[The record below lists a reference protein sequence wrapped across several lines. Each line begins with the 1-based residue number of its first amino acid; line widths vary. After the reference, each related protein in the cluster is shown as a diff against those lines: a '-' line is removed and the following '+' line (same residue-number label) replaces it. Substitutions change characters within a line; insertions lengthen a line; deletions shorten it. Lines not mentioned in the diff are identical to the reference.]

1 MRLMGRLWGVLWGVV
16 AILGSACADLP
27 DNNAL
32 RTPNGV
38 LWAGTTFRLRA
49 MATANGN
56 LVAQSD
62 PAQVQVGQVVRW
74 RWQVESPNGISVPQG
89 TEAVFQVRLI
99 NDGNGWDSL
108 TFTLEREEL
117 ENRRNWTIELRE
129 TQRWGRLVLDNLGNG
144 GAGSVIS
151 PGGEQLYFVC
161 TRTPGWD
168 APTDGVWLRLAAR
181 ATGAT
186 QAQVLGEFVA
196 GVRRDE
202 WVRTRAW
209 SYGDHTNFVPATLYQ
224 GRLFWMG
231 TDASGNTIIFRTR
244 DAVEATQGSGVG
256 NERIAYGR
264 LLRNFRPMGFSVVL
278 GNGWFTGLGSQLIRI
293 DLLRVIANDTS
304 SDPYTV
310 VVFPSGVLPRLDL
323 APLAVSGRLYVAG
336 SDRRLHAISPDG
348 VRVGQSAPMPAS
360 YGAFSTNLVQIGRVF
375 YIGTN
380 QGWVVQFDALTG
392 VLRTARRVSMQPI
405 HSLAPT
411 LMGRGLLV
419 RAGARELYALHPS
432 QMNTLWRRAFTEDL
446 VSPVVASSQSEVGAV
461 VDKQGRL
468 FVFHTRA
475 GFNMPLYPQPI
486 FGEQQLSSASVAI
499 VRRAGRAVGYVYVL
513 GQLARAE
520 SNPQALLRIVTLE
533 NPLNRL
539 EYGESTLHVGSRYH
553 PALLLTGTGQGSYCL
568 LTSLRAESYGGTVA
582 GIPLR

>member
-1 MRLMGRLWGVLWGVV
+1 MG
-16 AILGSACADLP
+16 
-27 DNNAL
+27 
-32 RTPNGV
+32 
-38 LWAGTTFRLRA
+38 GT
-49 MATANGN
+49 
-56 LVAQSD
+56 
-62 PAQVQVGQVVRW
+62 
-74 RWQVESPNGISVPQG
+74 
-89 TEAVFQVRLI
+89 
-99 NDGNGWDSL
+99 
-108 TFTLEREEL
+108 
-117 ENRRNWTIELRE
+117 
-129 TQRWGRLVLDNLGNG
+129 
-144 GAGSVIS
+144 
-151 PGGEQLYFVC
+151 
-161 TRTPGWD
+161 
-168 APTDGVWLRLAAR
+168 
-181 ATGAT
+181 
-186 QAQVLGEFVA
+186 
-196 GVRRDE
+196 
-202 WVRTRAW
+202 
-209 SYGDHTNFVPATLYQ
+209 
-224 GRLFWMG
+224 
-231 TDASGNTIIFRTR
+231 
-244 DAVEATQGSGVG
+244 
-256 NERIAYGR
+256 
-264 LLRNFRPMGFSVVL
+264 LRNFRPMGFSVVL
-278 GNGWFTGLGSQLIRI
+278 GDGWFTGLGSQLIRI

-486 FGEQQLSSASVAI
+486 FGEQQTGQRVGGDCAPCGTRRRLCLCVGATRARGDQPAGAAAHRDAGEPAQSPG
-499 VRRAGRAVGYVYVL
+499 VRREYPACR
-513 GQLARAE
+513 LALPPR
-520 SNPQALLRIVTLE
+520 RFCI
-533 NPLNRL
+533 
-539 EYGESTLHVGSRYH
+539 
-553 PALLLTGTGQGSYCL
+553 TGTAQGSYCL

>member
-1 MRLMGRLWGVLWGVV
+1 MGRLWGVLWGVV
-16 AILGSACADLP
+16 ATVGAVNADIP
-27 DNNAL
+27 TAPP
-32 RTPNGV
+32 RTPNGT
-38 LWAGTTFRLRA
+38 LWAGTTFELRA
-49 MATANGN
+49 MATANGT
-56 LVAQSD
+56 LVAQSN
-62 PAQVQVGQVVRW
+62 PVQVQVGQVVRW
-74 RWQVESPNGISVPQG
+74 RWQLESPNGISVPQG

-129 TQRWGRLVLDNLGNG
+129 AQRWGRLVLDNSGNG
-144 GAGSVIS
+144 GAGSIIS
-151 PGGEQLYFVC
+151 PGGEQRYFVC
-161 TRTPGWD
+161 TRTTGWD

-181 ATGAT
+181 ATGAA

-202 WVRTRAW
+202 WVRARAW

-231 TDASGNTIIFRTR
+231 TNPTTNDTRIFYTR
-244 DAVEATQGSGVG
+244 DAVNATQGSGLG
-256 NERIAYGR
+256 NERLVYGR
-264 LLRNFRPMGFSVVL
+264 TLRNFRPMGFSVVL
-278 GNGWFTGLGSQLIRI
+278 GNGWFTGLGNQLIWI
-293 DLLRVIANDTS
+293 DLPRVVNNDTG

-310 VVFPSGVLPRLDL
+310 VAFPAGVQPRLDL
-323 APLAVSGRLYVAG
+323 APLVANGRLYVAG

-392 VLRTARRVSMQPI
+392 ALRTARRVSMQPI

-419 RAGARELYALHPS
+419 RAGAREVYALQPS
-432 QMNTLWRRAFTEDL
+432 QMSVQWRRLFTVDL

-468 FVFHTRA
+468 FVFHTRF
-475 GFNMPLYPQPI
+475 GFNLPLYPQLV
-486 FGEQQLSSASVAI
+486 FGEQQQLTSASVAI

-513 GQLARAE
+513 GQLARE
-520 SNPQALLRIVTLE
+520 ETNPQALLRIVTLE

-553 PALLLTGTGQGSYCL
+553 PTLLLTGTGQGSYCL
-568 LTSLRAESYGGTVA
+568 LTAFRAESYGGTVA
-582 GIPLR
+582 GISLR

>member
-1 MRLMGRLWGVLWGVV
+1 MGRLWGVLWGVV
-16 AILGSACADLP
+16 ATVGAVNADIP
-27 DNNAL
+27 TAPP
-32 RTPNGV
+32 RTPNGT
-38 LWAGTTFRLRA
+38 LWAGTTFELRA
-49 MATANGN
+49 MATANGT

-62 PAQVQVGQVVRW
+62 AAQVRVGQVVRW
-74 RWQVESPNGISVPQG
+74 QWQLESANALSVPQG

-117 ENRRNWTIELRE
+117 ENRQNWTIELRE
-129 TQRWGRLVLDNLGNG
+129 AQRWGRLVLDNSGNG
-144 GAGSVIS
+144 GAGSIIS
-151 PGGEQLYFVC
+151 PGGEQCYFVC

-181 ATGAT
+181 ATGAP

-196 GVRRDE
+196 GVRRED

-209 SYGDHTNFVPATLYQ
+209 SYGSHTNLVPAIVYQ

-231 TDASGNTIIFRTR
+231 TDASDNTIIFRTR
-244 DAVEATQGSGVG
+244 DAVEATQGSGLG
-256 NERIAYGR
+256 NERIPYGR
-264 LLRNFRPMGFSVVL
+264 TLRNFRPMGFSVVL
-278 GNGWFTGLGSQLIRI
+278 GDGWFTGLGNQLIRI
-293 DLLRVIANDTS
+293 DLPRVVNNDTG

-310 VVFPSGVLPRLDL
+310 VAFPAGVQPRLDL
-323 APLAVSGRLYVAG
+323 APLAANGRLYVAG

-348 VRVGQSAPMPAS
+348 VRVGQSAPLSPQ

-392 VLRTARRVSMQPI
+392 ALRTARRVSMQPI

-419 RAGARELYALHPS
+419 RAGSRELYALQPS
-432 QMNTLWRRAFTEDL
+432 QMSVQWRRAFTEDL

-461 VDKQGRL
+461 VDKLGRL
-468 FVFHTRA
+468 FVFHTRF
-475 GFNMPLYPQPI
+475 GFNLPLYPQSV
-486 FGEQQLSSASVAI
+486 FGEQQQLTSASVAI
-499 VRRAGRAVGYVYVL
+499 VRRAGREVSYVYVL
-513 GQLARAE
+513 GQLARE
-520 SNPQALLRIVTLE
+520 ETNPQALLRIVTLE

-553 PALLLTGTGQGSYCL
+553 PTLLLTGTGQGSYCL
-568 LTSLRAESYGGTVA
+568 LTAFRAESYGGTVA
-582 GIPLR
+582 GISLR